1 VLFYH
6 FCKALLEEEEGNPM
20 IKGIIFDF
28 DGLIFDTETHQYTV
42 YQEIFAEH
50 GSEFPIARWQQE
62 IGTHSGFSAFGY
74 LEELLGREL
83 EHDVLQEQ
91 FSKKYHAKM
100 AEEKARA
107 GVEDYLKAAKE
118 QGLKIGLASSSSF
131 QWVSANLK
139 KLGFYEYFECIKTS
153 DDVEKVKPDP
163 ALYLLAAECL
173 GLSAEECLVFEDSA
187 NGALAAKRAG
197 MNCVIVPNQ
206 VTHTMDFC
214 EVEHRLQSMADM
226 SLNEVVE
233 YVNNIRVS
241 K

>member
-1 VLFYH
+1 
-6 FCKALLEEEEGNPM
+6 M

-28 DGLIFDTETHQYTV
+28 DGLIFDTETHQFTV

-50 GSEFPIARWQQE
+50 GTELPIARWQQE
-62 IGTHSGFSAFGY
+62 IGTHSGFSALDY
-74 LEELLGREL
+74 LEELLERKVEQ
-83 EHDVLQEQ
+83 DVLREQ

-118 QGLKIGLASSSSF
+118 QGLKIGLASSSNF
-131 QWVSANLK
+131 QWVTSNLK
-139 KLGFYEYFECIKTS
+139 KLGLYEYFECIKTS
-153 DDVEKVKPDP
+153 DDVENVKPDP

-173 GLSAEECLVFEDSA
+173 GLSTEECLVFEDSA

-197 MNCVIVPNQ
+197 MNCVIVPNP

-214 EVEHRLQSMADM
+214 HVEHRLDSMADM
-226 SLNEVVE
+226 TLNEVLN
-233 YVNNIRVS
+233 YVNNIKVP